1 VFHERTKHLEIDCH
15 FVRNK
20 VQEGIFKLLPISTK
34 SQLADFF
41 TKALSTKIFNSFVSK
56 LCLINIY
63 HTPACGRVTNL
74 QIAASPATSPS
85 AKATNSELLAI
96 QETPAEG

>member
-74 QIAASPATSPS
+74 QIEASQATSPS
-85 AKATNSELLAI
+85 AKANNPELLAI
-96 QETPAEG
+96 QEIPAED

>member
-1 VFHERTKHLEIDCH
+1 
-15 FVRNK
+15 
-20 VQEGIFKLLPISTK
+20 
-34 SQLADFF
+34 LADFF

-74 QIAASPATSPS
+74 QIATSPTASPS
-85 AKATNSELLAI
+85 AKVTNSELLAI
-96 QETPAEG
+96 QETPAED